1 MKQKEDLRKA
11 YEGLP
16 SEAQESVGR
25 LKAFINKRAISPEE
39 VAEIIDT
46 TSLGMD
52 QKYPELG
59 NVEGMTSGEYS
70 DVYRKMAEEIA
81 LEPEKYEESMKNYGM
96 SPDDLTILF
105 AQIDGLIIR
114 YPEVWKSK
122 EIASMLHP
130 NNISSL
136 IHALRDKE

>member
-1 MKQKEDLRKA
+1 MKQREELKKA
-11 YEGLP
+11 YDGL
-16 SEAQESVGR
+16 SSDAQESVSK

-46 TSLGMD
+46 TSLGID
-52 QKYPELG
+52 KKYPELE
-59 NVEGMTSGEYS
+59 NVEAMTSGEYA
-70 DVYRKMAEEIA
+70 DVYRKMAEDVA
-81 LEPEKYEESMKNYGM
+81 LEPEKYEEHMKNYGM

-114 YPEVWKSK
+114 YPEVWESK
-122 EIASMLHP
+122 AIASMLHP